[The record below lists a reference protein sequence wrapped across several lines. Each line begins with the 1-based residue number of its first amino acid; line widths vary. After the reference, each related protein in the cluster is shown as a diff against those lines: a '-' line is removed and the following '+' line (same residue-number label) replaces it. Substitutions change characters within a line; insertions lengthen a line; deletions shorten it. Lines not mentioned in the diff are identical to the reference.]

1 MPITEAQLDST
12 TFEVNFSLQVGD
24 ILFYGNTSTAGG
36 IKVVNTNHPLGEVTE
51 ITDEYIGFNYTSV
64 GMSLAQIN
72 FLVTSGNEKFISFKK
87 DSSVNV
93 SSLKGYYASVTFM
106 NNDYDNKNELF
117 AIGSQVAISS
127 K

>member
-12 TFEVNFSLQVGD
+12 TFEVNCSLQVGD